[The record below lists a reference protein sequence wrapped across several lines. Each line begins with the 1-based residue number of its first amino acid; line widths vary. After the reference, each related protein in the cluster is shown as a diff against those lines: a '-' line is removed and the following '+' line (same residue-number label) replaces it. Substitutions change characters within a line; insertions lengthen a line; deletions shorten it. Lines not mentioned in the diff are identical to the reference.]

1 MEVSKKNIAQY
12 TLRSKDVPLISF
24 SLYEL
29 EEEAFGLKNKVYSVQ
44 IDKIFLENQ
53 ALFPKNLSINP
64 SNDELLRWI
73 NRRKAPKNRQ
83 FVEKILAAFDDST
96 NPMRYVDISRA
107 LSLNDAYWIVNN
119 LVACKWDDCNLYA
132 HPFDEIL
139 SYVAFTGYSEKV
151 SGVVTSPELTS
162 SGALKKCWSNR
173 ADGIYLIKGDDFFPR
188 ADGRSQATNEYYA
201 AQVAA
206 AMGIEHIDYDLEEF
220 KHRNGQKEIVCK
232 CKLFT
237 SNDEGFVESASF
249 YKEHGID
256 LDNVDV
262 TSLVVQRQLADLF
275 GQEKYADMMLFDSV
289 IANKD
294 RHFGNFG
301 MLVDNNTGAYLR
313 PAPIFDNGYSLFYSA
328 AASDLTKDNWQNYVQ
343 TLHCKYFSLDMQA
356 QIFVAKRHLPA
367 LRRLLNFKF
376 TKHPQYNI
384 ADSTLEIMSKFI
396 QQRAARSIELYYK
409 KMNNR

>member
-1 MEVSKKNIAQY
+1 MEVGKKNIAQY

-29 EEEAFGLKNKVYSVQ
+29 EEEAFGLKNRVYSVQ
-44 IDKIFLENQ
+44 IDKIFIENQ
-53 ALFPKNLSINP
+53 ALFPKNLPINP

-83 FVEKILAAFDDST
+83 FVEKILAAFDDSA

-119 LVACKWDDCNLYA
+119 LVDCKWDDCNLYA

-151 SGVVTSPELTS
+151 SGVVNSPELTS
-162 SGALKKCWSNR
+162 SGALKKCWFNR

-201 AQVAA
+201 AQVAE

-220 KHRNGQKEIVCK
+220 THRNGQKELVCK

-237 SNDEGFVESASF
+237 SKDEGFVEAASF

-256 LDNVDV
+256 LDNLDV
-262 TSLVVQRQLADLF
+262 TSLAVQRQLADLF

-301 MLVDNNTGAYLR
+301 MLVDNNTGAYFR

-328 AASDLTKDNWQNYVQ
+328 AASDLTKDNWQSYVQ

-356 QIFVAKRHLPA
+356 QIFVQKSHLPA
-367 LRRLLNFKF
+367 LRKLLNFKF

-384 ADSTLEIMSKFI
+384 ADTTLELMSQFI
-396 QQRAARSIELYYK
+396 QQRAARSIELYYQ
-409 KMNNR
+409 KMN

>member
-44 IDKIFLENQ
+44 IDKIFYENQ
-53 ALFPKNLSINP
+53 ALFPKNLSINL

-119 LVACKWDDCNLYA
+119 LVDCKWDDCNLYA

-201 AQVAA
+201 AQVAE

-220 KHRNGQKEIVCK
+220 THRNGQKEIVCK

-237 SNDEGFVESASF
+237 SNDEGFVEAASF

-262 TSLVVQRQLADLF
+262 TRLAVQRQLADLF
-275 GQEKYADMMLFDSV
+275 GQEKYADMMLFDSI

-328 AASDLTKDNWQNYVQ
+328 AASDLTKDNWQNYVP

-356 QIFVAKRHLPA
+356 QIFVQKRHLPT
-367 LRRLLNFKF
+367 LRKLLNFKF

>member
-44 IDKIFLENQ
+44 IDRIFYENQ
-53 ALFPKNLSINP
+53 ALFPKNLSINA

-119 LVACKWDDCNLYA
+119 LVDCKWDDCNLYA

-201 AQVAA
+201 AQVAE

-220 KHRNGQKEIVCK
+220 THRNGQKELVCQ

-237 SNDEGFVESASF
+237 SKDEGFVEAASF
-249 YKEHGID
+249 YKEYGID
-256 LDNVDV
+256 LDNLDV
-262 TSLVVQRQLADLF
+262 TSLAVQRQLADLF
-275 GQEKYADMMLFDSV
+275 GQEKYADMMLFDSI

-328 AASDLTKDNWQNYVQ
+328 AASDLTKDNGQSYVQ

-356 QIFVAKRHLPA
+356 QIFVQKRHLPA
-367 LRRLLNFKF
+367 LRKLLNFKF
-376 TKHPQYNI
+376 TKHPKYNI
-384 ADSTLEIMSKFI
+384 ADTTLELMSQFI
-396 QQRAARSIELYYK
+396 QQRAARSIELYYQ

>member
-12 TLRSKDVPLISF
+12 TLRSKDAPLIFF
-24 SLYEL
+24 SLYEFV
-29 EEEAFGLKNKVYSVQ
+29 EEDFGLKNKVYSVQ

-53 ALFPKNLSINP
+53 ALFPKNLSINL

-107 LSLNDAYWIVNN
+107 LSLNDAYCIVNN
-119 LVACKWDDCNLYA
+119 LVDCKWDDCNLYA

-201 AQVAA
+201 AQVAE

-220 KHRNGQKEIVCK
+220 THRNGQKELVCK

-237 SNDEGFVESASF
+237 SNDEGFVEAASF

-262 TSLVVQRQLADLF
+262 TSLAVQRQLADLF
-275 GQEKYADMMLFDSV
+275 GQEKYADMMLFDSI

-343 TLHCKYFSLDMQA
+343 ILHCKYFSLDMQA
-356 QIFVAKRHLPA
+356 QIFVQKRHLPA
-367 LRRLLNFKF
+367 LRKLLNFKF